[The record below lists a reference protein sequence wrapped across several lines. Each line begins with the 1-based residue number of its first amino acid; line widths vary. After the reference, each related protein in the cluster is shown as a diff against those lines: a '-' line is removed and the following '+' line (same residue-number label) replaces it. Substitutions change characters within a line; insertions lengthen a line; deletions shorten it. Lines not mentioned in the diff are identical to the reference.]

1 MWQRPQ
7 ALLRML
13 SGSRFPN
20 SRVSILQDDFAPGS
34 RSYSVVVAHPNPVTA
49 SKITRTTTII
59 ITTTITTTFSPATST
74 AASSAAWA
82 SIEKTEGKNRAEEKQ
97 VCAEG
102 EAVSDEEKEREEE
115 KEITDAQ
122 KEEDYCCQQ

>member
-59 ITTTITTTFSPATST
+59 ITITTTTFSPATST
-74 AASSAAWA
+74 AASSASWA
-82 SIEKTEGKNRAEEKQ
+82 SIEKTEGKNRAKEKQ
-97 VCAEG
+97 DCAEG
-102 EAVSDEEKEREEE
+102 EAFSEEEKGREEE

-122 KEEDYCCQQ
+122 KEEDYRRQ

>member
-20 SRVSILQDDFAPGS
+20 SRLSTLQDDFAPGS

-49 SKITRTTTII
+49 SKITRTTT
-59 ITTTITTTFSPATST
+59 TTFPPATST

-122 KEEDYCCQQ
+122 KEEDYCCRQ

>member
-49 SKITRTTTII
+49 SKITRTTTTII
-59 ITTTITTTFSPATST
+59 ITTTFSPATST
-74 AASSAAWA
+74 AASSASWA
-82 SIEKTEGKNRAEEKQ
+82 SIEKTEGKNRAKEKQ
-97 VCAEG
+97 DCAEG
-102 EAVSDEEKEREEE
+102 EAFSEEEKEREEE

-122 KEEDYCCQQ
+122 KEEDYRRQ